1 MRRRHKLI
9 ISHVIATLMLN
20 CRGTVLAADVRPRDE
35 TDAIVGA
42 RGAMSSRIIGGV
54 IPDSPLSKY
63 AHVVA
68 IFVQSG
74 MSEYFRC
81 GGTLISNVHV
91 MSAAHCPQIY
101 PHIDLQVD
109 HNSSSRV
116 KPHLAC
122 YA

>member
-1 MRRRHKLI
+1 
-9 ISHVIATLMLN
+9 MLN
-20 CRGTVLAADVRPRDE
+20 CRGTVLAADVRTRDE

-81 GGTLISNVHV
+81 GGTLISNVHI
-91 MSAAHCPQIY
+91 P
-101 PHIDLQVD
+101 D
-109 HNSSSRV
+109 SRKWMFDRKV
-116 KPHLAC
+116 GVRVRARVR
-122 YA
+122 ARAG